1 MVLSENKGHYISKIQ
16 DKSKL
21 FTLKKTRVIFSVI
34 SLVNFLK
41 KNRSN
46 ILITSMTHTNVVAI
60 LIKMF
65 FLPKLKVIIR
75 ESNTISIKAK
85 VSRDIINYF
94 LQYVVKTFIKKLMR

>member
-1 MVLSENKGHYISKIQ
+1 MLSVLFNKLVSKKKHNFNMVLSENKGHYISKIQ

-41 KNRSN
+41 NRSN

-65 FLPKLKVIIR
+65 FFTKTK
-75 ESNTISIKAK
+75 SN
-85 VSRDIINYF
+85 N
-94 LQYVVKTFIKKLMR
+94 

>member
-41 KNRSN
+41 K
-46 ILITSMTHTNVVAI
+46 
-60 LIKMF
+60 
-65 FLPKLKVIIR
+65 
-75 ESNTISIKAK
+75 
-85 VSRDIINYF
+85 
-94 LQYVVKTFIKKLMR
+94 